1 MNVWTKDG
9 SGNMLTWTPGGQ
21 NMADLID
28 FEYNSITYLIGLGA
42 KDGSVQIIKLDG
54 NGGGNI
60 VGYAYSRVT
69 VDYTGDQS
77 GIRTMDGFGAGFR
90 YGDKIYFSS
99 NTGSGIFEVDSD
111 SLKAVLDRTGADACD
126 YKLSGPDSHS
136 GYGFDSHH
144 PAP

>member
-77 GIRTMDGFGAGFR
+77 GILLLGLCLLVVSKLVGRTNAPAR
-90 YGDKIYFSS
+90 SRLLKVA
-99 NTGSGIFEVDSD
+99 VDD
-111 SLKAVLDRTGADACD
+111 VDAEQAMHRPGWR
-126 YKLSGPDSHS
+126 SRNSE
-136 GYGFDSHH
+136 
-144 PAP
+144 A